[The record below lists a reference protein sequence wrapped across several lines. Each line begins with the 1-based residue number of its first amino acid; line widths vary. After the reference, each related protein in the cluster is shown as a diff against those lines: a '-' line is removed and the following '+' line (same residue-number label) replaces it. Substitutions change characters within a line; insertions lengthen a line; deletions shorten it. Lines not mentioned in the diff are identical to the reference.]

1 MAHIHLQDGAL
12 PLPALLLWWA
22 TAVIILL
29 VCIWWVRRR
38 RTTDPAVITI
48 AAFCTAAAFAV
59 FQVSLPVFGGVHINL
74 TPLIGILTGPFIGG
88 IVVLIVNLLSAA
100 IGHGGYG
107 MIGANIILNIV
118 EVTVSYLVFR
128 VLARLTSS
136 VFTRAAVATVVGLVA
151 GNLVM
156 IGIIV
161 VSGVQGV
168 TLGLAGMIQ
177 GLSLIAAVNLGVAV
191 IEALVTGFIVDRIAR
206 ARPDLVRGVS

>member
-12 PLPALLLWWA
+12 PLPALLMWWA
-22 TAVIILL
+22 LAVVILL

-38 RTTDPAVITI
+38 RTTDPAIITI

-107 MIGANIILNIV
+107 MIGANVVLNIV

-128 VLARLTSS
+128 GLVRITTS
-136 VFTRAAVATVVGLVA
+136 VFTRAAVATIVGLVA

-161 VSGVQGV
+161 ASGVQGV

>member
-22 TAVIILL
+22 TAVIIIL
-29 VCIWWVRRR
+29 VCIWWARRR

>member
-12 PLPALLLWWA
+12 PLSALLLWWA
-22 TAVIILL
+22 TAVILLL
-29 VCIWWVRRR
+29 VCIWLVRRR

-107 MIGANIILNIV
+107 MIGANLILNIV

-206 ARPDLVRGVS
+206 ARPDLVRGAS